1 MSHLG
6 SSMDPYSLNIILF
19 LKANKSLWEVKTLID
34 EVINAFEVE
43 ERIEVDNRVNEKI
56 MLKVAYY
63 LNILYLIFAF

>member
-43 ERIEVDNRVNEKI
+43 ERIEVDEQVNG
-56 MLKVAYY
+56 Y
-63 LNILYLIFAF
+63 